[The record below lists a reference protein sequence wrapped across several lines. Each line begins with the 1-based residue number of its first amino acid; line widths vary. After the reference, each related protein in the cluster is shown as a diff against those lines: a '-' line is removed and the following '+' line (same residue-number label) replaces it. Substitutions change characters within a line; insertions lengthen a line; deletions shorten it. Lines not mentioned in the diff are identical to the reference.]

1 VSTFNL
7 SLQIAGPYTQ
17 PMAKRRETRLG
28 RPPRKEGESVLI
40 NFRATA
46 DEREA
51 YQRAAEAAGM
61 SLSDWIRSL
70 ADRELKRKEK

>member
-1 VSTFNL
+1 
-7 SLQIAGPYTQ
+7 
-17 PMAKRRETRLG
+17 MAKRRETRLG